1 MACIT
6 SFFSATLSLSL
17 CTGSL
22 WLRRVGATLEFRC
35 ASFSLLWLLLL
46 WRTGSSSSS
55 GGMWDPAK
63 AGTECVSPASSGRFL
78 TSGLPGKPCCGIY
91 NIVSEVQ
98 QCPPDR
104 WCWLSL
110 PSAESDMASAS
121 PHGITASRLCS
132 HVREKLVTTVLT
144 CISVQR
150 GLKIF
155 SHVVGTYDKL
165 LLPVFFCRF

>member
-1 MACIT
+1 MDIPENTFCAFESIWHSQVLWSSTAGACIT

-22 WLRRVGATLEFRC
+22 WLRRVGATLELRC
-35 ASFSLLWLLLL
+35 ASFSLPWLLLL

-55 GGMWDPAK
+55 GGMWDPAE

-78 TSGLPGKPCCGIY
+78 TSGLPGKPCWGIY

-104 WCWLSL
+104 WCWFSL
-110 PSAESDMASAS
+110 PSAESDVASV
-121 PHGITASRLCS
+121 PSR
-132 HVREKLVTTVLT
+132 
-144 CISVQR
+144 
-150 GLKIF
+150 
-155 SHVVGTYDKL
+155 
-165 LLPVFFCRF
+165 